1 MKLRLAILT
10 LLPTLML
17 LAAAPAQAE
26 LYKWVDAKGVTNYS
40 STPPTGQAKAATV
53 VEDRVSVIP
62 ADPSWK
68 EAAAM
73 SAARPD
79 YAAEEWLQRQRLM
92 ALKESYSPVSYP
104 DPYYSGYGY
113 GYYPGYAYP
122 VARARAV
129 RAVVGPQAAPRGA
142 VAARPAPRGA
152 LVR

>member
-1 MKLRLAILT
+1 MRFALYLLA
-10 LLPTLML
+10 L

-40 STPPTGQAKAATV
+40 SAPPTAKAKPTV

-62 ADPSWK
+62 ADPAWK
-68 EAAAM
+68 EAAAI

-92 ALKESYSPVSYP
+92 ALKDSYTAVSYP
-104 DPYYSGYGY
+104 DPYYPSYGY

-129 RAVVGPQAAPRGA
+129 RAVAGPHAAPRGA
-142 VAARPAPRGA
+142 MVARPAPRGA